1 MMNPINTDN
10 AEHYVWGEACDG
22 WHLIKREEIS
32 VIQERVPPGR
42 AEVKHLHSRARQFFF
57 ILEGR
62 GTIEIGEAVFVLN
75 QHEGIEV
82 APRLPHRFRN
92 DGDAD
97 VVFLV
102 ISVPPSHGD
111 RENVAPPVQSTA

>member
-1 MMNPINTDN
+1 MMNPINIQN
-10 AEHYVWGEACDG
+10 AEHYVWGEVCDG

-32 VIQERVPPGR
+32 IIQERVPPGR

-62 GTIEIGEAVFVLN
+62 ATIEIGNEVFVLN

-82 APRLPHRFRN
+82 APRLPHQFRN
-92 DGDAD
+92 ESDAD
-97 VVFLV
+97 VLFLI
-102 ISVPPSHGD
+102 ISAPPSHGD
-111 RENVAPPVQSTA
+111 RENVAPPVLPAT